1 MLISGASKQISS
13 TRPMFDFEWVFE
25 SESNGSLASRLYSNF
40 EMMEEKKWWSWVA
53 LHKDRKIVKLFF
65 RWLWHAGNHSMTI
78 IAKAAVLL
86 YNL

>member
-40 EMMEEKKWWSWVA
+40 EMMEEKKNDEAES
-53 LHKDRKIVKLFF
+53 
-65 RWLWHAGNHSMTI
+65 
-78 IAKAAVLL
+78 
-86 YNL
+86 